1 MYEELRADR
10 DRILEN
16 IGKLKDFLTVNKP
29 SVAAIT
35 TVSQIPR
42 YDPET
47 QQQDKLPEVDGAGGS
62 MDFCITHNAA
72 ATPEQI
78 ATVLSDFGSNDPD
91 ILTDGSAKVTF
102 KYPGVVIVPCD
113 PLQLRHLIHDINTS
127 KERFSATLKR
137 LGRGTNPFDHFE
149 QVHKRLPGLVVLQAT
164 RNVFYSEQRLR
175 KVTFCWR
182 YNGNSQKTDRET
194 LLTMLARR
202 LDYLATRDVNAS
214 SDAQRLAVEA
224 AIETIQGLTL
234 EKGEGLR
241 LRRTNANPVPS
252 VHIYRDISDP
262 DNKDLRRY
270 ISTKASLPIFG
281 TDDRP
286 DEAKSFEVGF
296 LPELQ
301 SFNEAE
307 KPPSRTRTRYIT
319 TVLSPELGIVK
330 VRDNNYSRQGN

>member
-10 DRILEN
+10 DRILDN
-16 IGKLKDFLTVNKP
+16 ILKLKEFLKENKP

-42 YDPET
+42 YDPEAK
-47 QQQDKLPEVDGAGGS
+47 QQDEHPDEDGAGAS
-62 MDFCITHNAA
+62 MDFGITHNAT

-78 ATVLSDFGSNDPD
+78 ATVLSDFGTNDPD

-113 PLQLRHLIHDINTS
+113 PLLLRGLIQDINTA
-127 KERFSATLKR
+127 KDRFAATLKR
-137 LGRGTNPFDHFE
+137 LGRGSNPFDHFE

-164 RNVFYSEQRLR
+164 RNVFYSEQRIR

-182 YNGNSQKTDRET
+182 FNGNSQKTDRET

-202 LDYLATRDVNAS
+202 LDYLATRELNAS
-214 SDAQRLAVEA
+214 SDVQRQVVEA
-224 AIETIQGLTL
+224 AIEMIQGLTL

-262 DNKDLRRY
+262 DSKDLRRY
-270 ISTKASLPIFG
+270 ISTKASLPIFA

-286 DEAKSFEVGF
+286 DDKRDFNIGV
-296 LPELQ
+296 LPDLQ
-301 SFNEAE
+301 SFIEEE
-307 KPPSRTRTRYIT
+307 KPPARKRTRYIT